1 MGFRRSKT
9 ELLFWML
16 NTNLEG
22 AELIGPTH
30 PTLVIVEN
38 LEKNKI
44 FIVLK

>member
-38 LEKNKI
+38 LEKKI
-44 FIVLK
+44 KFLLF

>member
-30 PTLVIVEN
+30 PALVIMEN
-38 LEKNKI
+38 LEKKI
-44 FIVLK
+44 KFLLF